1 MSRSIR
7 PTSKMTLPD
16 EEHSLR
22 DTGSGKL
29 LLTCYQKKQ
38 GAFLIRNDRLT
49 AASFPEKSKIGSVY
63 IARVR
68 DVVKNINACFVEIA
82 EGEIC
87 FLSLQDAE
95 YPLLVNR
102 TADGRI
108 LEGDELLVEVI
119 RDAQKTKQA
128 AVSARISLS
137 NDYFALAFGPP
148 KTGFSAK
155 LTGEQ
160 KKLLAERLTEEKIL
174 VDGALTSGATES
186 IRESVGLPPLGLI
199 VRTRAAEAL
208 EEERR
213 MKLAESFQALIHD
226 LELLLRNA
234 FHRTCFSCLRESD
247 HPMSGALDTMT
258 FPDEYG
264 EIVTDDEDT
273 YAWLLSYTE
282 EHMPE
287 KPVRLYRDPLV
298 SLSSL
303 YSLGSRLSAALGEH
317 VWLKSGGYLIIQPTE
332 ALTVIDVNSGKYEA
346 RNNAKDEAAFRVN
359 REAAEEIALQL
370 RLRNLSGI
378 IIVDFINMESQTYR
392 RKLIDLMDMLVR
404 RDRVKTS
411 VIDMTPLGLIEITR
425 KKIMKPLR
433 EQLEVCAAD
442 GGMSGSEK
450 REVILSD
457 CRRVRL

>member
-7 PTSKMTLPD
+7 PTSKVTLPD

-22 DTGSGKL
+22 DTSSGKL
-29 LLTCYQKKQ
+29 LLTRYQERQ
-38 GAFLIRNDRLT
+38 GAFLIQNDRLT

-87 FLSLQDAE
+87 FLSLKDAE

-119 RDAQKTKQA
+119 RDAQKTKQT

-137 NDYFALAFGPP
+137 NDYFALAFGSPR
-148 KTGFSAK
+148 TGFSAK

-160 KKLLAERLTEEKIL
+160 KKLLTKRLTEERIL
-174 VDGALTSGATES
+174 VNGALTFEFTETLGQS
-186 IRESVGLPPLGLI
+186 SRLPPLGLI
-199 VRTRAAEAL
+199 VRTRAAETL
-208 EEERR
+208 EEESGVR
-213 MKLAESFQALIHD
+213 LAESFQSLLHD
-226 LELLLRNA
+226 FDLLLRNA
-234 FHRTCFSCLRESD
+234 FHRTCFSCLRESN
-247 HPMSGALDTMT
+247 HPMSGVLDTMT
-258 FPDEYG
+258 SSDEYG
-264 EIVTDDEDT
+264 EIVTDDEDI
-273 YAWLLSYTE
+273 YAWLLSHIE
-282 EHMPE
+282 EHMPG
-287 KPVRLYRDPLV
+287 KPVRLYRDPLI

-303 YSLGSRLSAALGEH
+303 YGLGSRLSAALGEH

-346 RNNAKDEAAFRVN
+346 HNKARDEAAFRVN
-359 REAAEEIALQL
+359 REAAAEIALQL

-378 IIVDFINMESQTYR
+378 IIVDFINMESQKFR
-392 RKLIDLMDMLVR
+392 RELIDMMDMLVR
-404 RDRVKTS
+404 KDRVKTS

-433 EQLEVCAAD
+433 EQLED
-442 GGMSGSEK
+442 SGK
-450 REVILSD
+450 
-457 CRRVRL
+457 